1 MEELDLL
8 RKQINEADLEM
19 ARLFER
25 RMKVCKQIGEYKKAR
40 GLSVKD
46 KGREDAI
53 IEKNRELISD
63 PELQPYY
70 VNFLKNNI
78 ELSCKLQSKVLYGMN
93 VAYCGTQGAYAQIA
107 AKEIF
112 PEATLTAFSDFESA
126 YRSVEN
132 GENDCVVLPLE
143 NSYAGEV
150 GAVTDLIF
158 SGSLYVN
165 RVVDMDIKHNLI
177 TLPDADMSDIKKVIS
192 HPQALSQCGDY
203 IKRHNLE
210 AEAFSNT
217 ALAVRAVL
225 EKNDKSVAAIASEK
239 SIEGLELKV
248 LDKGINDSLN
258 NTTRFGAFSLAKN
271 MPAGKGKKNKNEN
284 FILVFTVE
292 NEAGSLAK
300 ALNIVG
306 AHGFNMRTLRSRPM
320 KELQWSYYF
329 YLEAEGD
336 INTEDGKDMLT
347 ELSAVCA
354 KVKLAG
360 SYEFENVQ

>member
-8 RKQINEADLEM
+8 RKEINETDAEM
-19 ARLFER
+19 ARLFEK
-25 RMKVCKQIGEYKKAR
+25 RMQIAKKVGEYKKKR

-53 IEKNRELISD
+53 IEKNRALISD
-63 PELQPYY
+63 PEIEPYY
-70 VNFLKNNI
+70 VSFLKNNI
-78 ELSCKLQSKVLYGMN
+78 ELSCRLQEKVLYGMK
-93 VAYCGTQGAYAQIA
+93 VAYCGTQGAYAQLA
-107 AKEIF
+107 AEEMFKN
-112 PEATLTAFSDFESA
+112 ASLTAFPDFESA
-126 YRSVEN
+126 YKSVEN
-132 GENDCVVLPLE
+132 GEYDCAVLPLE

-165 RVVDMDIKHNLI
+165 QVIDMDITHSLI
-177 TLPDADMSDIKKVIS
+177 ALSDAEPSDIKKVIS
-192 HPQALSQCGDY
+192 HPQALSQCGEY
-203 IKRHNLE
+203 VKRHGFE

-225 EKNDKSVAAIASEK
+225 DKNDKSVAAIASEK
-239 SIEGLELKV
+239 SADGLPLKV
-248 LDKGINDSLN
+248 LEKGINDSSN
-258 NTTRFGAFSLAKN
+258 NVTRFGAFSLTKN
-271 MPAGKGKKNKNEN
+271 VPSKKGKNEN

-300 ALNIVG
+300 ALNIIG

-336 INTEDGKDMLT
+336 INTESGRDMLT

-354 KVKLAG
+354 KVKLVG
-360 SYEFENVQ
+360 SYGFENER

>member
-1 MEELDLL
+1 MEELDVL
-8 RKQINEADLEM
+8 RKEINEVDVEM
-19 ARLFER
+19 AHLFER
-25 RMKVCKQIGEYKKAR
+25 RMKACKKIGEYKKER

-46 KGREDAI
+46 KGREDAL
-53 IEKNRELISD
+53 IEKNRALIKD
-63 PELQPYY
+63 PEIAPYY

-78 ELSCKLQSKVLYGMN
+78 ELSCKLQSKVLCGMK
-93 VAYCGTQGAYAQIA
+93 VAYCGSAGAYAQLA
-107 AKEIF
+107 AKTMF
-112 PEATLTAFSDFESA
+112 PEAELCAFPDFESA
-126 YRSVEN
+126 YKSVEN
-132 GENDCVVLPLE
+132 GEFDCVVLPLE

-150 GAVTDLIF
+150 GSVTDLIF

-165 RVVDMDIKHNLI
+165 QVVDMDITHSLI
-177 TLPDADMSDIKKVIS
+177 ALEGADISDIKKVIS
-192 HPQALSQCGDY
+192 HPQALSQCGNY
-203 IKRHNLE
+203 IKKHGFE

-225 EKNDKSVAAIASEK
+225 EKNDKSIAAIASEK
-239 SIEGLELKV
+239 SIDGLPLKV

-271 MPAGKGKKNKNEN
+271 VPTKKGKNEN

-300 ALNIVG
+300 ALNIIG

-336 INTEDGKDMLT
+336 INTEDGRDMLT

-360 SYEFENVQ
+360 SYDFENVQ

>member
-1 MEELDLL
+1 MEKLDIL
-8 RKQINEADLEM
+8 RKQINEVDVEM
-19 ARLFER
+19 AHLFEK
-25 RMKVCKQIGEYKKAR
+25 RMKVCKEIGEYKRKC

-53 IEKNRELISD
+53 IEKNRTLIED
-63 PELQPYY
+63 GELQPYY
-70 VNFLKNNI
+70 VSFLKNTI

-93 VAYCGTQGAYAQIA
+93 VAYCGTQGAYAQLA
-107 AKEIF
+107 AEMMF
-112 PEATLTAFSDFESA
+112 PEANLTAFSDFESA

-132 GENDCVVLPLE
+132 GEYDCVVLPLE

-165 RVVDMDIKHNLI
+165 QVVDMDITHSLI
-177 TLPDADMSDIKKVIS
+177 ALEGAEMSDIKKVIS
-192 HPQALSQCGDY
+192 HPQALSQCGNY
-203 IKRHNLE
+203 IKRHGLE

-225 EKNDKSVAAIASEK
+225 EKNDKSIAAIASEK
-239 SIEGLELKV
+239 SIDALPLKV

-271 MPAGKGKKNKNEN
+271 VPIKKGKNEN

-300 ALNIVG
+300 ALNIIG

-336 INTEDGKDMLT
+336 INTENGKDMLT

-360 SYEFENVQ
+360 SYDFDNVQ